1 MWDFHSH
8 ILPNIDDGA
17 KDSNETIKMAKIAVQ
32 EGIHTMVA
40 TPHYI
45 PFDHEVHKDEILE
58 SIKKINEALKREN
71 IPIKILPGMEV
82 FADWE
87 ILKRI
92 DQGQILTIND
102 TRYILIELPMHNIP
116 DDIDDL
122 FFEIEVRGLLPIL
135 AHPERNRKIQNN
147 QNIVAKWIEK
157 GVLTQINTGSLMG
170 ILGQASQETAGIL
183 LKHNMVHL
191 LGTDAHTSGRRSPEI
206 KEAINTIKEI
216 LTLEQCKLILEEYPK
231 QILAN
236 EIVTPGKPVLVRKKK
251 RFFFF

>member
-45 PFDHEVHKDEILE
+45 PFDHEVHRDEILE
-58 SIKKINEALKREN
+58 SIEKTNKALEEEN
-71 IPIKILPGMEV
+71 IPIKILSGMEV

-102 TRYILIELPMHNIP
+102 TRYILIELPMHDIP
-116 DDIDDL
+116 DYIDDL

-135 AHPERNRKIQNN
+135 AHPERNKKIQNDP
-147 QNIVAKWIEK
+147 NILNEWIEK

-170 ILGQASQETAGIL
+170 ILGQASQETAEIF

-191 LGTDAHTSGRRSPEI
+191 LGTDAHTSGRRSPRI
-206 KEAINTIKEI
+206 KEAIDIIKEL
-216 LTLEQCKLILEEYPK
+216 LTPVQCKLILEEYPK

-236 EIVTPGKPVLVRKKK
+236 EIVTPGKSILIKKK
-251 RFFFF
+251 KKFFFF